1 MTVILLRHFMLL
13 LSQQATS
20 VNLFTIITFVYV
32 TLVYI
37 IMNSIDIQRVIMTVK
52 LNQLRKKKK

>member
-1 MTVILLRHFMLL
+1 MTVNLLRHVMLL